1 MSEAVGAQVA
11 SPRALLSVLQLL
23 GSYPKGSQTSRS
35 KEPRKNE
42 GTDLIQYRKIAMAV
56 VLSLFFQENNNKEE
70 GKKKTLRSGSGIRN
84 KSAKAEGIPN
94 GKEACFPRLI
104 RVL

>member
-1 MSEAVGAQVA
+1 MGVWVPCEGYIHIRGKVSEAVGAQVA
-11 SPRALLSVLQLL
+11 SPRALLSVLRLL

-70 GKKKTLRSGSGIRN
+70 GKKKNPKIRLWHQ
-84 KSAKAEGIPN
+84 E
-94 GKEACFPRLI
+94 
-104 RVL
+104 